1 MYTHVSPQNPR
12 EARPVD
18 TVHRQVHYQRHH
30 FYCSERL
37 KALACEFHS
46 SEEAGTAANADRAG
60 GRDTSESR
68 ADGAEC
74 AGAGP
79 PWCIADTTSAVV
91 DSVRDTN
98 WMVYAAS
105 CADSLIGN
113 RLCSGIQVCGLELSS
128 PGPLDRG
135 CSLNGTVPIFHLSL
149 QDRLPQACKQTIRLT
164 AACAASGHGT
174 TQ

>member
-1 MYTHVSPQNPR
+1 MIVFTAAVQHVHTCVS
-12 EARPVD
+12 AKS
-18 TVHRQVHYQRHH
+18 QRSQTSRHSAQAGALSKTP

-98 WMVYAAS
+98 WVVYAAS

-135 CSLNGTVPIFHLSL
+135 CSLMEQFLFFT
-149 QDRLPQACKQTIRLT
+149 
-164 AACAASGHGT
+164 
-174 TQ
+174 